1 MYGQGILKGLGVTFK
16 HFFATYVED
25 IRRMGGKMSSDDK
38 FARRQGVDSDG
49 LYTVQYPEEKI
60 ATPERFRFLPFL
72 VTNDDDHPT
81 APGEIW
87 CTACGICPK
96 VCPPQ
101 CIWILR
107 SEDPVTKRPVP
118 KPQSFFIDMDIC
130 MNCGYCMEFCP
141 FDAIKMD
148 HDYEQ
153 ASTDRTQNHIFN
165 MEKLSKPFA
174 YWRQIAPTT
183 AWEEAVDRG
192 GWEHVDVV
200 KEKKKAGQPV
210 AQPGAKWD
218 DPYVPPIVEKPE
230 EPAPAAEAAP
240 VAQAEAGAPA
250 PAAEAMSDADAERA
264 ARKAKREA
272 ALAKKHAREQ
282 DGGEG

>member
-148 HDYEQ
+148 QVFEL
-153 ASTDRTQNHIFN
+153 STTDRFDKLLLKKTDLAKPNTYFHQIHPTDANEVDGRLGE
-165 MEKLSKPFA
+165 EKRKAEEKAKAAAAAAAAKAAATAAPAKTAVPGAPDAKPEPPPAGDATKPF
-174 YWRQIAPTT
+174 P
-183 AWEEAVDRG
+183 
-192 GWEHVDVV
+192 
-200 KEKKKAGQPV
+200 
-210 AQPGAKWD
+210 
-218 DPYVPPIVEKPE
+218 
-230 EPAPAAEAAP
+230 
-240 VAQAEAGAPA
+240 
-250 PAAEAMSDADAERA
+250 M
-264 ARKAKREA
+264 
-272 ALAKKHAREQ
+272 
-282 DGGEG
+282 